1 MDQINEPM
9 EAKGISYG
17 RFIKL
22 VLWIF
27 AIEMAISFAVGMP
40 MYGIEK
46 LGLDGFSRY
55 SGAVGSIVTCFIL
68 LERFC
73 YKRSFKLRVTYL
85 PKVQDLFIITGLLFG
100 YTLVFSN
107 TIGLV
112 LEEVEVASWVL
123 EAFEDLAKAPIALV
137 LDVAI
142 LAPII
147 EEVIYRGIFLEYL
160 SQRYGNVKAL
170 VLSSGIFAIVH
181 FNLHQSVNAFL
192 LGLILGIIYLRTKS
206 LLHSIIVHMINNGI
220 VVAMMLTFPTQMTT
234 DAQYGFEWSS
244 LLIGLLFLGL
254 GLRYIYKYQPS
265 ENRRIQLKD
274 TWHKYFMDEST

>member
-9 EAKGISYG
+9 QPKGISYG

-40 MYGIEK
+40 MYGIER
-46 LGLDGFSRY
+46 LGLEGFSRY
-55 SGAVGSIVTCFIL
+55 SGAVGSIVTCFVL

-73 YKRSFKLRVTYL
+73 HKRNFKLRITYL

-112 LEEVEVASWVL
+112 LEDVEVASWVL

-220 VVAMMLTFPTQMTT
+220 VVAVMLAFPSQMTT

-244 LLIGLLFLGL
+244 LLVGIVFLGM
-254 GLRYIYKYQPS
+254 GLRYIYKYEPS
-265 ENRRIQLKD
+265 ENRRIQLKN
-274 TWHKYFMDEST
+274 TWHKYFMDESS